1 MSRLRSPLHER
12 HAALGAK
19 FGAFGG
25 WEMPLEYAGDS
36 QTLAGRRSDELRDSQ
51 TLAGRRSDE
60 LRGSQTLA
68 GRRSDELRG
77 SQTLA
82 GRRSD
87 ELRGGVLREH
97 AAVREDAG
105 VFDVSHLGKATVT
118 GPGAAEFVNACLSN
132 DLGRIA
138 PGRAQYTLCCDPDTG
153 GVIDDLIAYLYGPE
167 HVFLIPNA
175 ANTAEV
181 VRRLAQAAPAGI
193 TITNRHR
200 EYAILAVQ
208 GPRSAAVLDA
218 LGLPSGHE
226 YMSFAI
232 ADRWGAELTVCR
244 TGYTG
249 EHGYELVVPWDAAGA
264 AWDAVIGLGV
274 RPAGL
279 GARDTLRTEMG
290 YPLHGQDL
298 TTEITP
304 VQARLD
310 WAVGWGKPAFWGR
323 EALLAERSAGA
334 RHGLFGLVA
343 VDRGIPRPHMLVLR
357 GEQRIGEVTSGTFSP
372 TRRVGIALALLD
384 AASGVGVGDEVSV
397 DVRGRPS
404 RMAVVKPP
412 FVDSSVR

>member
-1 MSRLRSPLHER
+1 MNSNHVPTAPAALRSPLHER

-36 QTLAGRRSDELRDSQ
+36 QAAGRSDKPRDSQ
-51 TLAGRRSDE
+51 ALAGHRSDKP
-60 LRGSQTLA
+60 
-68 GRRSDELRG
+68 
-77 SQTLA
+77 
-82 GRRSD
+82 
-87 ELRGGVLREH
+87 RGGVLREH

-118 GPGAAEFVNACLSN
+118 GPGAAEFVNACLTN

-138 PGRAQYTLCCDPDTG
+138 PGKAQYTLCCGPQTG
-153 GVIDDLIAYLYGPE
+153 GVVDDLIAYLYGPE

-193 TITNRHR
+193 TVTNRHR

-218 LGLPSGHE
+218 LDLPSGHE
-226 YMSFAI
+226 YMSFASVHK
-232 ADRWGAELTVCR
+232 WGAELTVCR

-249 EHGYELVVPWDAAGA
+249 EHGYELVVPWDVAGA
-264 AWDAVIGLGV
+264 AWDAIIALGV
-274 RPAGL
+274 CPAGL

-298 TTEITP
+298 STEITP
-304 VQARLD
+304 GQARLG

-334 RHGLFGLVA
+334 RRNLYGLVA
-343 VDRGIPRPHMLVLR
+343 VDRGIPRPHMAVLR

-384 AASGVGVGDEVSV
+384 AASGVGEGDEVSV
-397 DVRGRPS
+397 DVRGRAS
-404 RMAVVKPP
+404 LMTVVKPP
-412 FVDSSVR
+412 FVNSSVR